1 MMPRSIIALFLGLLV
16 MAPVARSQTIGMIS
30 LFPPQLKQYLELTD
44 PQVSSI
50 AAENTSLATFQS
62 QKAQRQIQV
71 QIELAQETAKAVVDP
86 MALGLRHMEL
96 ESIRRELQAE
106 QEKTVAR
113 IQDLLTP
120 AQKAKLESLRQ
131 AMAVQGVICEA
142 QAVNLMPRLLPGR
155 VVRDPFPGGGSTP
168 RWFDTSVFVAPAPDS
183 SCGPGGFVGGVLLP
197 R

>member
-1 MMPRSIIALFLGLLV
+1 MRRINALFLALLT
-16 MAPVARSQTIGMIS
+16 MAPIAPSQTIGMIS

-44 PQVSSI
+44 SQVSSI

-62 QKAQRQIQV
+62 QKTQRQIQV

-113 IQDLLTP
+113 IHDLLTP

-131 AMAVQGVICEA
+131 AMSVQGVICEA
-142 QAVNLMPRLLPGR
+142 QSVNLMPQLLPGR
-155 VVRDPFPGGGSTP
+155 VVRDPFPGGGSAG
-168 RWFDTSVFVAPAPDS
+168 RWFDTSAFVIPVSYP
-183 SCGPGGFVGGVLLP
+183 SCGSGGVVGGVLLP